1 MFAKYIFLKT
11 LQDIKIIFQNKK
23 IYLFKIYKNIS
34 RNSIN
39 LGENIEIAD
48 NHPKI
53 EKKIEIEIK
62 SDKIKSQPQSA

>member
-1 MFAKYIFLKT
+1 MK
-11 LQDIKIIFQNKK
+11 
-23 IYLFKIYKNIS
+23 YLFSRYLRNVKIS

>member
-23 IYLFKIYKNIS
+23 IYLFKIYKKNIS

-39 LGENIEIAD
+39 LGENIELAD
-48 NHPKI
+48 NNPKI
-53 EKKIEIEIK
+53 EKTN
-62 SDKIKSQPQSA
+62 